1 MALGAEM
8 RTQGWISM
16 NSMLKRGGPVG
27 ADSKEAEV
35 LVLVPQDVPD
45 PGGQSEGFSPR
56 EMREKRWEHSLAE
69 GEGKVR
75 EVLSSTHYV
84 GCCALQS
91 LSHSALTTTL
101 WVGHC
106 CYSNFAGEETEA

>member
-16 NSMLKRGGPVG
+16 NSVLQRGGPVG

-45 PGGQSEGFSPR
+45 PGGRAERGIFSAGDAR
-56 EMREKRWEHSLAE
+56 EMLGR
-69 GEGKVR
+69 
-75 EVLSSTHYV
+75 
-84 GCCALQS
+84 
-91 LSHSALTTTL
+91 
-101 WVGHC
+101 
-106 CYSNFAGEETEA
+106 